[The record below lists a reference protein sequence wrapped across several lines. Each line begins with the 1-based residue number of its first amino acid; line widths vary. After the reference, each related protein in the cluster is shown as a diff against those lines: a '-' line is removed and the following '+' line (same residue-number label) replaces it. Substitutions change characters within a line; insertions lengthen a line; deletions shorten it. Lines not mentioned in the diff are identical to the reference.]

1 VLFDV
6 GFLFW
11 SCTQRPVRSKLF
23 KDAFIANFFEH
34 SCLVLLC
41 RDDEVMERDQDRPGG
56 AWRVQPKEGGW
67 RTREKAKEDSWRSGP
82 R

>member
-1 VLFDV
+1 MLICIIRGFNKCTFDNV
-6 GFLFW
+6 
-11 SCTQRPVRSKLF
+11 
-23 KDAFIANFFEH
+23 ANASNRMTRTGSF
-34 SCLVLLC
+34 LC
-41 RDDEVMERDQDRPGG
+41 RDDEVLDKDRDRAG